1 MDLLQRLSFWQ
12 TNNNVRMKTTAA
24 ENEETI
30 IEINQED
37 GENKKETK
45 TNIITTEPVQP
56 RIINVSIDIYLK
68 HTFLYLCYINCVLFI
83 FTSTITSVSQVGTHD
98 PRYKVHQL
106 FLLCSI
112 IYLHVLL
119 PFLFARDV

>member
-12 TNNNVRMKTTAA
+12 TNNVRMKTTAA

-45 TNIITTEPVQP
+45 TNIITTEPLRI
-56 RIINVSIDIYLK
+56 RIINVSIETYLK
-68 HTFLYLCYINCVLFI
+68 HIPVFILYQLYIVY
-83 FTSTITSVSQVGTHD
+83 TH
-98 PRYKVHQL
+98 
-106 FLLCSI
+106 
-112 IYLHVLL
+112 
-119 PFLFARDV
+119 

>member
-12 TNNNVRMKTTAA
+12 ANNTVRMKTTVV
-24 ENEETI
+24 EKEETI

-45 TNIITTEPVQP
+45 TNIITTEPLRI

-68 HTFLYLCYINCVLFI
+68 HIPALILYQLHIVY
-83 FTSTITSVSQVGTHD
+83 TH
-98 PRYKVHQL
+98 
-106 FLLCSI
+106 
-112 IYLHVLL
+112 
-119 PFLFARDV
+119 

>member
-12 TNNNVRMKTTAA
+12 TNNVRMKTTAA

-45 TNIITTEPVQP
+45 TNIITTEPLRI

-68 HTFLYLCYINCVLFI
+68 HIHVLILYQLYIVYTHQCNYKC
-83 FTSTITSVSQVGTHD
+83 FTSWHT
-98 PRYKVHQL
+98 
-106 FLLCSI
+106 
-112 IYLHVLL
+112 
-119 PFLFARDV
+119 